1 MLLLSV
7 ANNKNFFTSSTG
19 RIHLLTYSLISEITK
34 DKQLLINMEKTF
46 WNIYKTFFKVGT
58 LLLGGGYVILPLLQS
73 ELVDKK
79 KWATSDEL
87 CEYYALGQSV
97 PGIIAANMSIFV
109 GYKLLKQKGAIAA
122 ATGIVTPAFM
132 AIVLIARVLSELV
145 HFHTVKSIF
154 WGVGIGV
161 VILVFLAVK
170 EMWNKS
176 VVDKFS
182 FAIAAAAFTL
192 SAFFKVS
199 PVILIITSAILGIS
213 YQSYKRNRGK
223 IR

>member
-1 MLLLSV
+1 
-7 ANNKNFFTSSTG
+7 
-19 RIHLLTYSLISEITK
+19 
-34 DKQLLINMEKTF
+34 MEKTF

-79 KWATSDEL
+79 HWVNDDEL

-109 GYKLLKQKGAIAA
+109 GYKLLGQKGAFAA
-122 ATGIVTPAFM
+122 ATGIVTPAFL
-132 AIVLIARVLSELV
+132 AIVLIAKILEELIKLD
-145 HFHTVKSIF
+145 FIQSIF

-161 VILVFLAVK
+161 VILVLLAVK

-176 VVDKFS
+176 IVDKFS
-182 FAIAAAAFTL
+182 FAIFL
-192 SAFFKVS
+192 SAFILSGILKVS
-199 PVILIITSAILGIS
+199 PALIIIASAVAGII
-213 YQSYKRNRGK
+213 YKMKSDKAKGESEC
-223 IR
+223 